1 MKRLVFEAAEPDVF
15 GRIAAA
21 SLNDREAVP
30 KIVLAGVTY
39 RIEDEVVYEGGF
51 YFVLGLPPSLN
62 G

>member
-1 MKRLVFEAAEPDVF
+1 MKRLVFESAEPEVF

-21 SLNDREAVP
+21 TLDDREAVP

-39 RIEDEVVYEGGF
+39 RIEDEVMYEGGF
-51 YFVLGLPPSLN
+51 YFVLGLAPGLD

>member
-1 MKRLVFEAAEPDVF
+1 MKRLVFESAEPDVF

-21 SLNDREAVP
+21 TLDDGKPLLR
-30 KIVLAGVTY
+30 IVLAGVTY

-51 YFVLGLPPSLN
+51 YFVLGLAPNLD